1 MSPFVHSNTTKRLII
16 FAFLIAVSSMTSFAQ
31 QPGFGGG
38 PTGPDFPTNDPVMK
52 AIWAEGMDNSEVY
65 DLAQYLADV
74 IGPRMTGAPGH
85 KAAVDWAVQQLQ
97 GWGAQ
102 AKGEQYGTWRSWERG
117 TSHIDL
123 IEPRVRTL
131 EGTMLGWSAG
141 TGGVKEGEAILLPEV
156 ADKAAFMAWL
166 PKAKGK
172 FILMSAAEASCR
184 PATSWEEHGANG
196 AVAKFNEART
206 AATAAWTARIE
217 AIGMERQEIV
227 DALETVGVAG
237 FMTNYWTG
245 VWGVERIFPMTYS
258 FRAMNRKA
266 VAFNLSCE
274 DYGLVYR
281 LADNGQGPKLK
292 ASAEAR
298 DLGEKP
304 VYNVVGTIPGTELP
318 NEYIL
323 LSAHY
328 DSWDGS
334 SGMTDNGTG
343 SVVMLEAMRILR
355 EVYPNP
361 KRTIVVGLWGGEEQ
375 GLNGSR
381 GFAADHPE
389 IVAGMQLSL
398 NQDNGTGR
406 IVSVSTQGLIGAGE
420 HFARWFS
427 QMPQMLVGDIDLN
440 VPGSP
445 GSGGSDYASFICA
458 GAPAFSLSA
467 ASYDYG
473 NTTWHTNRDTLDKIS
488 LEDLKGNATLVAY
501 LVYLASED
509 SRISREQRDL
519 GVDPRTGEARA
530 WPVCQLPARATSER
544 FK

>member
-1 MSPFVHSNTTKRLII
+1 MQKTLFTRRSIFIVVIMFFFGHSVYGQARSLGAGTAGT
-16 FAFLIAVSSMTSFAQ
+16 
-31 QPGFGGG
+31 
-38 PTGPDFPTNDPVMK
+38 DFPTNDPILK
-52 AIWAEGMDNSEVY
+52 AIWTEGMDNSEVY

-74 IGPRMTGAPGH
+74 IGPRMTGTPGH
-85 KAAVDWAVQQLQ
+85 KAAVDWAVAKLQ
-97 GWGAQ
+97 GWGAE
-102 AKGEQYGTWRSWERG
+102 AEAEQYGTWRSWERG

-123 IEPRVRTL
+123 IEPRVRSL

-141 TGGVKEGEAILLPEV
+141 TGGVKEGEAVLLPNV

-172 FILMSAAEASCR
+172 FVLLSKAEDSCR
-184 PATSWEEHGANG
+184 PASSWEEHGANG
-196 AVAKFNEART
+196 AVQKFNDART
-206 AATAAWTARIE
+206 AATTAWTARID

-227 DALETVGVAG
+227 DALENAGVAG
-237 FMTNYWTG
+237 FITNYWTG
-245 VWGVERIFPMTYS
+245 AWGIERIFPMTYS

-266 VAFNLSCE
+266 AAFNLSCE

-281 LADNGQGPKLK
+281 LADKGQGPKLK
-292 ASAEAR
+292 ASAESR

-304 VYNVVGTIPGTELP
+304 VYNVVGTIPGKELP
-318 NEYIL
+318 NEFIL

-361 KRTIVVGLWGGEEQ
+361 KRTIVVGLWSGEEQ

-381 GFAADHPE
+381 GFAADHPA
-389 IVAGMQLSL
+389 IVAGMQLVL

-406 IVSVSTQGLIGAGE
+406 IARVSTQGLLGAGE

-427 QMPQMLVGDIDLN
+427 QLPQMLVGDIDLN

-467 ASYDYG
+467 TSYDYG
-473 NTTWHTNRDTLDKIS
+473 SATWHTNRDTLDKIS
-488 LEDLKGNATLVAY
+488 LDDLKGNATLVAY

-519 GVDPRTGEARA
+519 GDDPRTGDARS
-530 WPVCQLPARATSER
+530 WPECQLPARETSER